1 MEGKTEG
8 SGGRDRREW
17 RERQRGVEGEIE
29 GSGERERER
38 ERGME

>member
-1 MEGKTEG
+1 MEGEIEE

-29 GSGERERER
+29 GSGGRDRGEWRER
-38 ERGME
+38 